1 MTTVTMEQSAETVQS
16 LQPWQIFCSMF
27 AIFWLVS
34 AWCDQMLITLVLC
47 IVFGVLSDIITK
59 NMYSEQ
65 SELEINEAESKSAIN
80 VEAIKAN
87 NEKIWSQAEAKL
99 EKEDAEI
106 EVPPPLPTKD
116 YDSGKSIDSLA
127 DKLNALAAT
136 RDVVEV
142 DGSGE
147 SDDDEEN
154 NPEPLMREYNRTVS
168 DEYNQNTSSIN
179 FNNRETVIEEEEV
192 TGNDGTVEEEDSSDE
207 SEVAEKKV
215 YAKDSSDE
223 DDYDYASREVNF
235 DESETEG
242 DTEDSDEGK
251 KDVKDSND
259 VKDTS

>member
-1 MTTVTMEQSAETVQS
+1 
-16 LQPWQIFCSMF
+16 
-27 AIFWLVS
+27 
-34 AWCDQMLITLVLC
+34 MLITLVLC

-65 SELEINEAESKSAIN
+65 SELEINEAESKNAIN

-147 SDDDEEN
+147 SDDEAEN
-154 NPEPLMREYNRTVS
+154 NPEPSREYNRTVS

-192 TGNDGTVEEEDSSDE
+192 TGTDGTVEEEDSSDE

-242 DTEDSDEGK
+242 DTDDSDEGK
-251 KDVKDSND
+251 KDVKDSN
-259 VKDTS
+259 VKDTSQ

>member
-1 MTTVTMEQSAETVQS
+1 MTMEHSADTVQS

-65 SELEINEAESKSAIN
+65 SELEINEAESKNAIN

-154 NPEPLMREYNRTVS
+154 NPEPLREYNRTVS

-192 TGNDGTVEEEDSSDE
+192 TGTDGTVEEEDSSDE

-242 DTEDSDEGK
+242 DTDDSDEGK
-251 KDVKDSND
+251 KDVKDSN
-259 VKDTS
+259 VKDTSQ

>member
-1 MTTVTMEQSAETVQS
+1 MEHSADTDTVQA
-16 LQPWQIFCSMF
+16 LQPCQIFCSMF

-65 SELEINEAESKSAIN
+65 SELEINEAESKNAIN

-116 YDSGKSIDSLA
+116 YDSGKSMDSLA

-147 SDDDEEN
+147 SDDDDEET
-154 NPEPLMREYNRTVS
+154 NPEPSREYNRSVS
-168 DEYNQNTSSIN
+168 DEYNQNT
-179 FNNRETVIEEEEV
+179 
-192 TGNDGTVEEEDSSDE
+192 
-207 SEVAEKKV
+207 
-215 YAKDSSDE
+215 
-223 DDYDYASREVNF
+223 
-235 DESETEG
+235 
-242 DTEDSDEGK
+242 
-251 KDVKDSND
+251 
-259 VKDTS
+259 

>member
-1 MTTVTMEQSAETVQS
+1 
-16 LQPWQIFCSMF
+16 
-27 AIFWLVS
+27 
-34 AWCDQMLITLVLC
+34 MLITLVLC

-65 SELEINEAESKSAIN
+65 SELEINDNEAESKSAIN
-80 VEAIKAN
+80 VAAIKAN

-192 TGNDGTVEEEDSSDE
+192 TGNDGIVEEEDSSDE
-207 SEVAEKKV
+207 SEVAGKKV

>member
-1 MTTVTMEQSAETVQS
+1 MGAVTMEHSADTVQS

-65 SELEINEAESKSAIN
+65 SELEINEAESKNAIN

-147 SDDDEEN
+147 SDDEEEN
-154 NPEPLMREYNRTVS
+154 NPEPLREYNRTVS

-192 TGNDGTVEEEDSSDE
+192 TGTDGTVEEEDSSDE
-207 SEVAEKKV
+207 SE
-215 YAKDSSDE
+215 E

-242 DTEDSDEGK
+242 DTDDSDEGK
-251 KDVKDSND
+251 KD
-259 VKDTS
+259 

>member
-1 MTTVTMEQSAETVQS
+1 
-16 LQPWQIFCSMF
+16 
-27 AIFWLVS
+27 
-34 AWCDQMLITLVLC
+34 MLITLVLC
-47 IVFGVLSDIITK
+47 IVFGVISDIITK

-65 SELEINEAESKSAIN
+65 SELEISEAESKSAIN

-179 FNNRETVIEEEEV
+179 FNNRETVIEEEV
-192 TGNDGTVEEEDSSDE
+192 TGNDGAVEEEDSSDE
-207 SEVAEKKV
+207 SEVAGKKV

-242 DTEDSDEGK
+242 DTDESDERK

-259 VKDTS
+259 VKNTSQ

>member
-1 MTTVTMEQSAETVQS
+1 
-16 LQPWQIFCSMF
+16 
-27 AIFWLVS
+27 
-34 AWCDQMLITLVLC
+34 MLITLVLC

-65 SELEINEAESKSAIN
+65 SELEINDNEAESKSAIN

-192 TGNDGTVEEEDSSDE
+192 TGNDGTVEDEDSSDE

-259 VKDTS
+259 VKDTSQ

>member
-1 MTTVTMEQSAETVQS
+1 MTTVTMEHSADTVQS

>member
-1 MTTVTMEQSAETVQS
+1 
-16 LQPWQIFCSMF
+16 
-27 AIFWLVS
+27 
-34 AWCDQMLITLVLC
+34 
-47 IVFGVLSDIITK
+47 
-59 NMYSEQ
+59 MYSEQ
-65 SELEINEAESKSAIN
+65 SELEINDNEAESKSAIN

-179 FNNRETVIEEEEV
+179 FNNRETVIVEEEV
-192 TGNDGTVEEEDSSDE
+192 TGNDGTVEDEDSSDE
-207 SEVAEKKV
+207 SEVAGKKV

-242 DTEDSDEGK
+242 DTDESDERK

-259 VKDTS
+259 VKNTSQ

>member
-1 MTTVTMEQSAETVQS
+1 
-16 LQPWQIFCSMF
+16 
-27 AIFWLVS
+27 
-34 AWCDQMLITLVLC
+34 MLITLVLC

-65 SELEINEAESKSAIN
+65 SELEINEAESKNAIN

-154 NPEPLMREYNRTVS
+154 NPEPSREYNRTVS

-192 TGNDGTVEEEDSSDE
+192 TGTDGTVEEEDSSDE

-242 DTEDSDEGK
+242 DTDDSDEGK
-251 KDVKDSND
+251 KDVKDNN
-259 VKDTS
+259 VKDTSQ